1 MPLGGGQDEPLSCKG
16 TTFGKTVWYDLAPQV
31 NGGVQIRATG
41 GFNTVVAVYQW
52 NPVDSQIMN
61 LVGCSANAASEDLLL
76 DVKGKRNYTI
86 QVGGAANTGGPLGL
100 KVDFFPDTDAD
111 TILDALDKCP
121 TTPGIERFGG
131 CPPETRVVPSIGF
144 DATGSGVI
152 IRRLIVDKV
161 PKGAKVLARCSG
173 CGSQTIKAKRL
184 GRVSLTKLV
193 GKTVPAGASIEIKV
207 TLRKTGT
214 GQLPLRCHRG
224 LLQMA
229 GARQRARPAAHAL
242 PQRED
247 GEDRALQV
255 RLALVAAAFAV
266 AWRSRRRR
274 TPSPRPRR
282 CSTSRARRSA
292 RWTRRST
299 PARGRRS
306 PRLRPASP
314 SAASAASWPSPRW
327 SVGTWCGPATTASR
341 GSRSIPVACSR
352 SASRPSRRTCRC
364 GSPRPVPGRS
374 TT

>member
-1 MPLGGGQDEPLSCKG
+1 
-16 TTFGKTVWYDLAPQV
+16 
-31 NGGVQIRATG
+31 
-41 GFNTVVAVYQW
+41 
-52 NPVDSQIMN
+52 MN
-61 LVGCSANAASEDLLL
+61 LVGCSANAASEDLIL

-100 KVDFFPDTDAD
+100 KVDFFPDTDED

-161 PKGAKVLARCSG
+161 PKGAKVLARCRG

-193 GKTVPAGASIEIKV
+193 GKTVPRGGVDRDQGDAAQDRHRPV
-207 TLRKTGT
+207 
-214 GQLPLRCHRG
+214 PLRCHRG

-266 AWRSRRRR
+266 LGFAAPAHAI
-274 TPSPRPRR
+274 TPPPTVLDFESASLGPLDEAFYAGAGATLAAPAPGESF
-282 CSTSRARRSA
+282 CGGSATSR
-292 RWTRRST
+292 
-299 PARGRRS
+299 P
-306 PRLRPASP
+306 P
-314 SAASAASWPSPRW
+314 PRW
-327 SVGTWCGPATTASR
+327 SAGPWCGPATTASR
-341 GSRSIPVACSR
+341 RSRSIPVACSR
-352 SASRPSRRTCRC
+352 SASRPSRQTCRC